1 MPAVS
6 RDIVDLA
13 KTGHGC
19 TFVIG
24 VKATQR
30 SVFANNKA
38 ILRPGDPCLPHTI
51 PVCCPL
57 RCVPHP
63 AVVNMGSPTVFVQNV
78 PVARRLDSTDMGAL
92 IMGSLNVFANGI
104 G

>member
-1 MPAVS
+1 MPAIS
-6 RDIVDLA
+6 RHRRDLA
-13 KTGHGC
+13 FTGHTC
-19 TFVIG
+19 TRFIG
-24 VKATQR
+24 VKASQF
-30 SVFANNKA
+30 SVYANSSA

>member
-1 MPAVS
+1 MPAIS
-6 RDIVDLA
+6 RDQIDLA

-19 TFVIG
+19 SFFVG
-24 VKATQR
+24 VKATQGK
-30 SVFANNKA
+30 VFANGKP

-57 RCVPHP
+57 RCIPHF
-63 AVVNMGSPTVFVQNV
+63 AIVNMGSGSVFAVGK
-78 PVARRLDSTDMGAL
+78 PVARDGDSTDMGAL
-92 IMGSLNVFANGI
+92 MMGSPNVFAG